1 MDNTSTKEKAIQLM
15 KEISAAC
22 APTTFMD
29 GIEDRMGKIETE
41 AKDSAPVLNAEKGTV
56 VTPVQRAE
64 SEEAKREGKTVVR
77 DSYGNSL
84 LAIGTDD
91 KVKSFTNYGLDNDTL
106 NWMLWLCLY
115 NDSWVFRRAID
126 KPAQDEIRCGITMHN
141 LDPEEIARVEKDRKK
156 YITDLI
162 QLLMWGGLFGGSVA
176 VAMFDNVTDEEYAN
190 PMDPEKI
197 RASKVMRLY
206 VTDRW
211 YGVSPSY
218 DNTVT
223 NMASIDFGKP
233 KYYGITFPDGKE
245 IYCHHDY
252 VIRYDHRVAPKL
264 VKSMLSGWGY
274 AEGAHIL
281 NELTRDDKLKAS
293 IQSLVDKSLI
303 EVIKMS
309 GMRGVFMGAD
319 ADNNNQ
325 LTQRLEMV
333 NWGRSFNSL
342 TFLDKEDDYQQ
353 NTFSGLNGLADLLA
367 QNMWLISSALEMQGV
382 LFGDLKSGFSNDE
395 MALERYDETINN
407 RCESYVRPVYD
418 KLLKIL
424 YMKNGIE
431 KPVEYDFN
439 SLLINKHDEDR
450 MKGITD
456 FVGLL
461 DQLLNSGV
469 IDTAKYAEML
479 MNYSQKNIVN
489 FDFSQKE
496 LDDLRS
502 ASTIEMEGI
511 DLSGGVPESN
521 AV

>member
-1 MDNTSTKEKAIQLM
+1 MADTAKIEALM
-15 KEISAAC
+15 RSAAAAS

-29 GIEDRMGKIETE
+29 GIEERMQKIKTT
-41 AKDSAPVLNAEKGTV
+41 AKDSAPAINAHKQTD
-56 VTPVQRAE
+56 VTPVRDPE
-64 SEEAKREGKTVVR
+64 TAKAEGKTVVR

-91 KVKSFTNYGLDNDTL
+91 KVKSFTNYGLSNDTL
-106 NWMLWLCLY
+106 NWMLWLALY

-126 KPAQDEIRCGITMHN
+126 KPAQDEIRCGITLRG
-141 LDPEEIARVEKDRKK
+141 LDPEEVAKIEKDRKK
-156 YITDLI
+156 YVTDLI
-162 QLLMWGGLFGGSVA
+162 QLLMWGALFGGSVA
-176 VAMFDNVTDEEYAN
+176 CVMFDNVTDVEYSK
-190 PMDPEKI
+190 PMDPDRI
-197 RASKVMRLY
+197 RSSKTMRLY

-218 DNTVT
+218 DNTVE
-223 NMASIDFGKP
+223 NMASMDFGKP
-233 KYYGITFPDGKE
+233 KYYGITFPDGGE
-245 IYCHHDY
+245 IYFHHDY

-274 AEGAHIL
+274 AEGSHIL

-319 ADNNNQ
+319 ADNNRQ
-325 LTQRLEMV
+325 LEQRLEMV

-342 TFLDKEDDYQQ
+342 TFLDKDDDYIQHD
-353 NTFSGLNGLADLLA
+353 FSGLAGLSDLLA
-367 QNMWLISSALEMQGV
+367 NNMWLISSALEMQGV
-382 LFGDLKSGFSNDE
+382 LFGDLKTGFSNDE
-395 MALERYDETINN
+395 SALERYDETINN

-424 YMKNGIE
+424 YIKNGIN

-439 SLLINKHDEDR
+439 SLLINKRDEDR
-450 MKGITD
+450 MKAISDFTD
-456 FVGLL
+456 LL
-461 DQLLNSGV
+461 DKLLNSGI
-469 IDTAKYAEML
+469 IDPAKYAKML
-479 MNYSQKNIVN
+479 QDFSQKNIVN
-489 FDFSQKE
+489 FDFSEDE
-496 LDDLRS
+496 LRELKSS
-502 ASTIEMEGI
+502 AALELEGI
-511 DLSGGVPESN
+511 DLSGGPEKEN